1 MAGVLARADQAPESL
16 RQACANDPV
25 VIPFRTAILLGGSS
39 AAGAVENGGAR
50 PGHTFH
56 HDAAQRPA
64 GHVDP
69 VAQRIGA
76 EQAGAR
82 IVAEDVGQRARI
94 DRIDMLRIERQA
106 GAREAV
112 GDPATGEPIGE
123 TSANLKAA
131 IAVET
136 FEYTDMYPGMAKSAQ
151 DEGFEEIADWFQTL
165 AKAERSHANRFQ
177 KALDT
182 LDD

>member
-82 IVAEDVGQRARI
+82 IVPEYVRQRACI
-94 DRIDMLRIERQA
+94 DRVDMLGIERQA
-106 GAREAV
+106 WASR
-112 GDPATGEPIGE
+112 
-123 TSANLKAA
+123 SA
-131 IAVET
+131 
-136 FEYTDMYPGMAKSAQ
+136 MRP
-151 DEGFEEIADWFQTL
+151 
-165 AKAERSHANRFQ
+165 
-177 KALDT
+177 
-182 LDD
+182 